1 MNPSDFV
8 QVQLSAAGITFAGE
22 GATVRIANGHYSYF
36 FTPGNPVKVL
46 SSEWRR
52 SLSLKN
58 FQGTPILEVAPAPS
72 LPSAVPA
79 ATRSVTAATRSSR
92 FFSPAAS
99 HTDAPAQP
107 VSQATQPAAAAS
119 AAEAEVK

>member
-1 MNPSDFV
+1 MNSSDFV
-8 QVQLSAAGITFAGE
+8 QAQLSAAGITFASK
-22 GATVRIANGHYSYF
+22 GASVRISNGHFSYL

-52 SLSLKN
+52 SLSI
-58 FQGTPILEVAPAPS
+58 QAHEGQPILEVAPPPS
-72 LPSAVPA
+72 LPSAAPA
-79 ATRSVTAATRSSR
+79 AIKAVTAATRSSR

>member
-8 QVQLSAAGITFAGE
+8 QAQLSAAGITFAGE
-22 GATVRIANGHYSYF
+22 GALVRISNGHFSYC
-36 FTPGNPVKVL
+36 FTPGNSVKVL
-46 SSEWRR
+46 TSEWRR
-52 SLSLKN
+52 FLSLREY
-58 FQGTPILEVAPAPS
+58 QGKPILEVAPPPS
-72 LPSAVPA
+72 LPSAAPA
-79 ATRSVTAATRSSR
+79 ATRAATAASRSSR